1 MVSEEEEGSGGAEV
15 GGAGEATPSG
25 VQGVQGDQGEE
36 FEEEGAHDRGGVVG
50 NLDGWGEERG
60 KIDRVWEG
68 GVD

>member
-25 VQGVQGDQGEE
+25 VQGAQGEE

-50 NLDGWGEERG
+50 NLDGRGEEQG
-60 KIDRVWEG
+60 KIGRVWEG